1 MTMGKEEE
9 GERAEG
15 FVRAPIYSVIHLP
28 VVDVMCVL
36 FWTQS
41 VSMVKKQ
48 NTRNIYHKRMKDSVR
63 CPQNCFT
70 LQLYLVTSTPI
81 TAFPYVFPDLS
92 KPIEPFVLQWVFP
105 LMQVRNEIIR
115 KCVLLLA

>member
-41 VSMVKKQ
+41 VCMVPNQ
-48 NTRNIYHKRMKDSVR
+48 NRQNIYHERMKNGVERLD
-63 CPQNCFT
+63 CDPFT
-70 LQLYLVTSTPI
+70 PPTLNQGVTPSEWGFCGQDVCTK
-81 TAFPYVFPDLS
+81 S
-92 KPIEPFVLQWVFP
+92 
-105 LMQVRNEIIR
+105 
-115 KCVLLLA
+115 

>member
-41 VSMVKKQ
+41 VCMVPNENTQ
-48 NTRNIYHKRMKDSVR
+48 NI
-63 CPQNCFT
+63 
-70 LQLYLVTSTPI
+70 
-81 TAFPYVFPDLS
+81 
-92 KPIEPFVLQWVFP
+92 
-105 LMQVRNEIIR
+105 
-115 KCVLLLA
+115 

>member
-15 FVRAPIYSVIHLP
+15 FARAPIYSVIHLP

-41 VSMVKKQ
+41 VCMVPNQ
-48 NTRNIYHKRMKDSVR
+48 NTQNI
-63 CPQNCFT
+63 
-70 LQLYLVTSTPI
+70 
-81 TAFPYVFPDLS
+81 
-92 KPIEPFVLQWVFP
+92 
-105 LMQVRNEIIR
+105 
-115 KCVLLLA
+115 

>member
-41 VSMVKKQ
+41 VCMVPKQ
-48 NTRNIYHKRMKDSVR
+48 NTHNIYHKQMNTGVCCIPAWADAWRA
-63 CPQNCFT
+63 T
-70 LQLYLVTSTPI
+70 LVELLCKYPAYLEEI
-81 TAFPYVFPDLS
+81 LIQCQFS
-92 KPIEPFVLQWVFP
+92 KKEAL
-105 LMQVRNEIIR
+105 
-115 KCVLLLA
+115 K

>member
-41 VSMVKKQ
+41 VCMVPKQ
-48 NTRNIYHKRMKDSVR
+48 NTRNIYHKQMNNGV
-63 CPQNCFT
+63 
-70 LQLYLVTSTPI
+70 Y
-81 TAFPYVFPDLS
+81 AFLRSSQRRFIS
-92 KPIEPFVLQWVFP
+92 RWT
-105 LMQVRNEIIR
+105 
-115 KCVLLLA
+115 